1 MYKQVIL
8 FLFCLLLA
16 ASLLSCDNTTPA
28 TEDTT
33 NTSTSD
39 TIKETPPPATTPATD
54 RGNFFSAEEQTT
66 LRKRIDQSLIN
77 KLSDAIY
84 SLNDAL
90 TDQQMEAAFLQST
103 TTLTEI
109 EEAIFKLN
117 IDGSEMANEW
127 NFLDSVT
134 TVYYAS
140 CVAECTEFR
149 FEYNIK
155 QLQELATNT
164 TGNADDS
171 FFALALMAEGE
182 IGGREGAWYNFFART
197 WDYGGGSLL
206 GDSLCYQFLNQS
218 WKHLQ
223 TSNLFKPSVEM
234 IRKACI
240 RDMGHPIYMSEST
253 AILKEINQILTA
265 DILAAAEIAQIQ
277 KIKTAITAGKIEKTI
292 IQFGCKDPNKNC
304 DWGG

>member
-1 MYKQVIL
+1 MYKQIIQ
-8 FLFCLLLA
+8 FLFYILLTA
-16 ASLLSCDNTTPA
+16 NLLSCDNNTTP
-28 TEDTT
+28 TIEDTT
-33 NTSTSD
+33 NTSSN
-39 TIKETPPPATTPATD
+39 TIKETLPPATTPVTD
-54 RGNFFSAEEQTT
+54 RGNFFSEEEQAI

-84 SLNDAL
+84 SFKDAL
-90 TDQQMEAAFLQST
+90 TDQQMEAAFIQST

-109 EEAIFKLN
+109 EEAILKLN
-117 IDGSEMANEW
+117 IDGSEMTIEW
-127 NFLDSVT
+127 NFLDSIT
-134 TVYYAS
+134 PVYYAS

-149 FEYNIK
+149 FEYNLK

-182 IGGREGAWYNFFART
+182 MGGREGAWYNFFERT

-218 WKHLQ
+218 WKHLK

-240 RDMGHPIYMSEST
+240 NDMRHPIYMSESA
-253 AILKEINQILTA
+253 AILKEVNQILA
-265 DILAAAEIAQIQ
+265 ANILTTTETEQIQ
-277 KIKTAITAGKIEKTI
+277 KIKTAVKKGKIEKTI
-292 IQFGCKDPNKNC
+292 IQFGCNNPNKNC